1 VVGVGWAMLG
11 GGLGGAENAM
21 ESGLSN
27 ASPSK
32 DATVGNGWGVGLSGM
47 QGLLCGGMDSQ
58 DNWNC

>member
-1 VVGVGWAMLG
+1 MLG